1 MLCSAISASGYRVLF
16 GVGGMMKLMLVG
28 GLAMERDVFSRLAF
42 ARQPETN
49 SPTQLTLS
57 SKINKLSHYALNYP
71 H

>member
-1 MLCSAISASGYRVLF
+1 
-16 GVGGMMKLMLVG
+16 MMKLMLVG